1 MTRLRLG
8 SFAALAVLTACVVLT
23 TCRDSQAPR
32 TSTERAT
39 PPSASLATSQGPA
52 TLVGAGN
59 IAKCGVTGAAA
70 TAALLDSIPGTVFA
84 AGDAAYDNGTLTQYQ
99 QCYQPSWGL
108 HKARTQPTPGER
120 DYKTANAA
128 GYFSYFGAAAG
139 DPKQGYYSYDLGT
152 WHIIVLNSGSSSLVP
167 TTATS
172 PQVQWLRA
180 DLAAHPARCTLA
192 YWHHPL
198 FDSKDNPNANIRPL
212 WDVLYGAGVDVVV
225 NAHYA
230 FYERF
235 APQTP
240 AGVADSAQGI
250 REFIVGTGGAETGG
264 FGTVRPN
271 SQVRNSGTPGVLKL
285 TLDDGSYAWQFV
297 PIAGKTFSDSGSGSC
312 HGAPPVVSAGP
323 DVTTNPLD
331 TIQLAVN
338 FTDPDPN
345 DAPWAYTIGW
355 GDGTTS
361 TGSAASQATPIS
373 ATHAYSAL
381 GLYSVRVTVTNS
393 GGGSGA
399 DTVAVHV
406 VAPSVL
412 VGAGDIA
419 DCTKNGDSL
428 TANLM
433 DTIPGTVMAVGD
445 NAYPD
450 GTSADYKNCYNPT
463 WGRFKARTKPVPGN
477 HDYITTNASGYF
489 NYFGAAAGA
498 SGKGYYSYDLGDWHV
513 VALNSNITMN
523 VGSPQEVWLR
533 ADLAKS
539 TKRCTLAYMH
549 HPLFS
554 SGNEGAHIETRPLW
568 VDLYNAGA
576 ELVIVGHDHDYERFA
591 PQSPTGVADSIRG
604 IREIVVGTG
613 GGGLFDVKAP
623 VPNSER
629 LENHTLGVLKLTL
642 HTASYSWKF
651 LPVAGKTFGDSGST
665 ACHDAPS
672 AVNHA
677 PTAVPGG
684 PYSGLAGS
692 AVAFN
697 GTGSSD
703 PDGDAF
709 SYAWS
714 FGDGATGT
722 GATPIHV
729 YATPGTYTVTLTV
742 TDTRG
747 LASPPAATTA
757 TIATAGG
764 FVVLVGAGDIATCGD
779 GNDELT
785 AQNLDTI
792 PGTVV
797 ALGDNVFPDGTLTTY
812 QNCYDPSWGRHKA
825 RTYAALGNHEYATG
839 MADGSFDYFGDRA
852 GPRGLGYYSFD
863 VGAWHVIV
871 LNSNGTYV
879 PFNAGSAQDQ
889 WLQGDLAANSK
900 KCTLAFWH
908 VPRFFSSNTPGFTS
922 SGPIKAIWNRLYA
935 AGADVVLNAQ
945 QHHYERFAPMNPAGL
960 VDPAYGIKEFNVG
973 TGGEGLATTD
983 TVVAAN
989 SEVLAFAFG
998 VLKLTLYADRYTWQF
1013 VPMRGETFSDVG
1025 SGTCH
1030 DAPVNRPPTA
1040 APGGPYGAAEGT
1052 VISFDGSG
1060 STDLDGDALTYA
1072 WDFGDGT
1079 TGTGVKP
1086 SHTYADNGSYT
1097 VTLTVTDAQGA
1108 TSSPAT
1114 TTASITN
1121 VAPAVNA
1128 GPNQNIN
1135 PGSTYTLNAT
1145 FGDPGPLD
1153 GPWAFSIDW
1162 GDGSPATTGSVT
1174 SQASAM
1180 TGAHTYPTAGSY
1192 TLRVTVTDKDGGA
1205 GSGQLTLTVSAVN
1218 SPPKAVAGGPYTGT
1232 EGTAVSFDGSGSSD
1246 PDGDALTYAWT
1257 FGDGSSGTGVRPAH
1271 AYADNGTYSVTLTV
1285 TDARGSASSPSSTT
1299 ATIANAAPSVFAG
1312 ANQTATTGS
1321 PFTISATFSDR
1332 GVNDGPW
1339 AYSIDWGDGS
1349 AATTG
1354 SATSQST
1361 AISATHTY
1369 TAPGTNTV
1377 RVTVSDKDGSAGSG
1391 QLTVTVTQVV
1401 TTVTLVGAGNIARC
1415 DRTGDEATAAIL
1427 DTIPGTVFALGDA
1440 AFPGGLLSAYQN
1452 CYDPS
1457 WGRQKGRTVPVPGN
1471 RDYDSSATAA
1481 GYFAY
1486 FGGAAGDPTKGY
1498 YSFDLGAWHIIML
1511 NSNSTYVSTAAGSP
1525 QGTWLRA
1532 DLAATTKQCVLAM
1545 FHRPRFYSTDSTS
1558 TFSPTSSVK
1567 AFWDTLY
1574 AYHAELIINAHMR
1587 DYERFAP
1594 QTPTGA
1600 PDPVNGIR
1608 EIIVGTGGEGQDLP
1622 NTQIVP
1628 NSEVNISGVFG
1639 VLKLTLGDGTYAWQ
1653 FIPVPGQTP
1662 TGQTAPEPGGSG
1674 SCH

>member
-1 MTRLRLG
+1 MTRALIAVL
-8 SFAALAVLTACVVLT
+8 SFAVILVAS
-23 TCRDSQAPR
+23 TCRGDQSPR
-32 TSTERAT
+32 FPTAVPPT
-39 PPSASLATSQGPA
+39 PTADVSAGSGPV

-59 IAKCGVTGAAA
+59 IAVCGQRGAAA
-70 TAALLDSIPGTVFA
+70 TALLLDSIPGTVFA
-84 AGDAAYDNGTLTQYQ
+84 AGDNAYDKGTLTQYNT
-99 QCYQPSWGL
+99 CYGVTWGR
-108 HKARTQPTPGER
+108 HQARTQPAPGDL
-120 DYKTANAA
+120 DYKTANAS
-128 GYFSYFGAAAG
+128 GYFGYFGAAAG
-139 DPKQGYYSYDLGT
+139 DPKQGYYSYDAGA
-152 WHIIVLNSGSSSLVP
+152 WHVVVLNSGSPSLVP

-180 DLAAHPARCTLA
+180 DLAAHPAHCTLA

-212 WDVLYGAGVDVVV
+212 WDALSAGGVDVVV
-225 NAHYA
+225 NAHYG

-240 AGVADSAQGI
+240 AGVAAPGPGM
-250 REFIVGTGGAETGG
+250 REFVVGTGGVETGT

-271 SQVRNSGTPGVLKL
+271 SQVRNSGTPGVLQL
-285 TLDDGSYAWQFV
+285 TLDDGNYAWQFV
-297 PIAGKTFSDSGSGSC
+297 PIAGKTFTDTGSASC

-323 DVTTNPLD
+323 DLTTNPQD

-361 TGSAASQATPIS
+361 T
-373 ATHAYSAL
+373 
-381 GLYSVRVTVTNS
+381 
-393 GGGSGA
+393 
-399 DTVAVHV
+399 
-406 VAPSVL
+406 
-412 VGAGDIA
+412 
-419 DCTKNGDSL
+419 
-428 TANLM
+428 
-433 DTIPGTVMAVGD
+433 
-445 NAYPD
+445 
-450 GTSADYKNCYNPT
+450 DYKNCYNPT

-489 NYFGAAAGA
+489 NYFGSAAGA
-498 SGKGYYSYDLGDWHV
+498 SGKGYYSYDLGDWHI
-513 VALNSNITMN
+513 VALNSNNADVSTA

-539 TKRCTLAYMH
+539 TKRCTLAYLH

-554 SGNEGAHIETRPLW
+554 SGNEGAHAETQPLW
-568 VDLYNAGA
+568 QDLYNAGA
-576 ELVIVGHDHDYERFA
+576 EVIVVGHDHDYERFA
-591 PQSPTGVADSIRG
+591 PQTPTGVADTVRG
-604 IREIVVGTG
+604 IREFVVGTG
-613 GGGLFDVKAP
+613 GGGLFDVFAP

-651 LPVAGKTFGDSGST
+651 LHVAGKTFGDSGST

-672 AVNHA
+672 GVNHA

-722 GATPIHV
+722 GPTPVHV
-729 YATPGTYTVTLTV
+729 YAAPGSYTVPLTV

-747 LASPPAATTA
+747 LASPPATTTA

-785 AQNLDTI
+785 AQNLDPI

-797 ALGDNVFPDGTLTTY
+797 ASGDNVFPDGTLTHY
-812 QNCYDPSWGRHKA
+812 QKCYDPSLGRHKA

-839 MADGSFDYFGDRA
+839 TADGSFDYFGDRA
-852 GPRGLGYYSFD
+852 GPRGLGYTSFD

-889 WLQGDLAANSK
+889 WLQADLAANSK

-908 VPRFFSSNTPGFTS
+908 APRFFSSDTPGVTS

-960 VDPAYGIKEFNVG
+960 VDLAYGIKEFNVG

-983 TVVAAN
+983 TVVAPN

-1040 APGGPYGAAEGT
+1040 APGGPYGAPEGT

-1079 TGTGVKP
+1079 TATGVKP

-1097 VTLTVTDAQGA
+1097 VTLTVTDAR
-1108 TSSPAT
+1108 
-1114 TTASITN
+1114 
-1121 VAPAVNA
+1121 
-1128 GPNQNIN
+1128 
-1135 PGSTYTLNAT
+1135 
-1145 FGDPGPLD
+1145 GDRK
-1153 GPWAFSIDW
+1153 
-1162 GDGSPATTGSVT
+1162 SV
-1174 SQASAM
+1174 
-1180 TGAHTYPTAGSY
+1180 
-1192 TLRVTVTDKDGGA
+1192 V
-1205 GSGQLTLTVSAVN
+1205 
-1218 SPPKAVAGGPYTGT
+1218 
-1232 EGTAVSFDGSGSSD
+1232 
-1246 PDGDALTYAWT
+1246 
-1257 FGDGSSGTGVRPAH
+1257 
-1271 AYADNGTYSVTLTV
+1271 
-1285 TDARGSASSPSSTT
+1285 
-1299 ATIANAAPSVFAG
+1299 
-1312 ANQTATTGS
+1312 
-1321 PFTISATFSDR
+1321 
-1332 GVNDGPW
+1332 
-1339 AYSIDWGDGS
+1339 
-1349 AATTG
+1349 
-1354 SATSQST
+1354 
-1361 AISATHTY
+1361 
-1369 TAPGTNTV
+1369 
-1377 RVTVSDKDGSAGSG
+1377 
-1391 QLTVTVTQVV
+1391 
-1401 TTVTLVGAGNIARC
+1401 
-1415 DRTGDEATAAIL
+1415 
-1427 DTIPGTVFALGDA
+1427 
-1440 AFPGGLLSAYQN
+1440 
-1452 CYDPS
+1452 
-1457 WGRQKGRTVPVPGN
+1457 
-1471 RDYDSSATAA
+1471 
-1481 GYFAY
+1481 
-1486 FGGAAGDPTKGY
+1486 
-1498 YSFDLGAWHIIML
+1498 
-1511 NSNSTYVSTAAGSP
+1511 
-1525 QGTWLRA
+1525 
-1532 DLAATTKQCVLAM
+1532 
-1545 FHRPRFYSTDSTS
+1545 
-1558 TFSPTSSVK
+1558 
-1567 AFWDTLY
+1567 
-1574 AYHAELIINAHMR
+1574 
-1587 DYERFAP
+1587 
-1594 QTPTGA
+1594 
-1600 PDPVNGIR
+1600 
-1608 EIIVGTGGEGQDLP
+1608 
-1622 NTQIVP
+1622 
-1628 NSEVNISGVFG
+1628 
-1639 VLKLTLGDGTYAWQ
+1639 
-1653 FIPVPGQTP
+1653 
-1662 TGQTAPEPGGSG
+1662 
-1674 SCH
+1674 